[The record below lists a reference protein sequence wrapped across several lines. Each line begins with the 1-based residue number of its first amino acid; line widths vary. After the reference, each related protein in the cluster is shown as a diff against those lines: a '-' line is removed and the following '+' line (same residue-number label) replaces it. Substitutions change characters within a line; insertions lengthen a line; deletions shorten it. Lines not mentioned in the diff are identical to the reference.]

1 MESKI
6 QYQCYFLADNG
17 KQYSAYAN
25 DIWNRLISESGKFK
39 LDGTQEMKDSESFQ
53 KELNQSLFLSF
64 QNLEADLITRMK
76 LKKENRLNSY
86 NFQKSRIEKIGIDNI
101 RKAKLQR
108 LEKEHKKWLKDF
120 ESGSKIIPGIKQLL
134 MIRIDG

>member
-25 DIWNRLISESGKFK
+25 DIWNRLINVSGKFK
-39 LDGTQEMKDSESFQ
+39 MEGSQAMKAAESFQ

-76 LKKENRLNSY
+76 FKKENRLNSY
-86 NFQKSRIEKIGIDNI
+86 SFQKSRIEKIGIDNI
-101 RKAKLQR
+101 RQAKLQR
-108 LEKEHKKWLKDF
+108 LEKEQKTWLKEFD
-120 ESGSKIIPGIKQLL
+120 SGSKIIPGIKQLL
-134 MIRIDG
+134 MIRIND

>member
-76 LKKENRLNSY
+76 FKKENRLNSY

-101 RKAKLQR
+101 RQAKLHR
-108 LEKEHKKWLKDF
+108 LEKEHKAWFKEF

-134 MIRIDG
+134 NIRING